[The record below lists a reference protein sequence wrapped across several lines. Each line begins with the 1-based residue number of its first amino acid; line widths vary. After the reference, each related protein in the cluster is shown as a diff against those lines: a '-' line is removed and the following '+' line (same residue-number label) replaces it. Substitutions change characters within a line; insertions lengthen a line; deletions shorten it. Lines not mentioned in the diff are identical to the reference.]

1 MKIVMSIAG
10 SDSSAG
16 AGIQADLKTISAHGM
31 YATTVVTA
39 VTAQNTLGVQGVMPV
54 SHELLQQQLVSILSD
69 LPPSAVKIGMLKDA
83 ESVCIAADCLRS
95 FHAPHIVLDPVM
107 LSSGGQR
114 LMDKDACIAMQEV
127 LFPLCELITPNRMEA
142 EALIGIRIQNKQDM
156 ESAAKRLYEQFGC
169 AVLCKGG
176 HIGGDPDDLLCNE
189 NGLTWICGKRIDN
202 PDSHG
207 TGCTFSSA
215 IACRLAQGH
224 DLITSVTMAKE
235 YLSGALQAGLHIGA
249 GSGPMQHFFSGSST
263 SL

>member
-1 MKIVMSIAG
+1 MSIAG

-54 SHELLQQQLVSILSD
+54 SHELLLQQLISVLSD
-69 LPPSAVKIGMLKDA
+69 LPPSAVKIGMLKDE
-83 ESVCIAADCLRS
+83 ESVQITADCLRT

-107 LSSGGQR
+107 LSSGGQV
-114 LMDKDACIAMQEV
+114 LMDEAARIAMQNI
-127 LFPLCELITPNRMEA
+127 LFPMCEVITPNRMEA
-142 EALIGIRIQNKQDM
+142 ETLTGIQIRNKRDM
-156 ESAAKRLYEQFGC
+156 ESAARRLFDQFGC

-176 HIGGDPDDLLCNE
+176 HADGDPDDLLCNE
-189 NGLTWICGKRIDN
+189 DGLTWIYGTRINN

-207 TGCTFSSA
+207 TGCTLSSA
-215 IACRLAQGH
+215 IACRLAQGY
-224 DLITSVTMAKE
+224 DLLASASMAKE

-249 GSGPMQHFFSGSST
+249 GSGPMQHFYHGST
-263 SL
+263 TTL